1 MPQGQADRTVLFT
14 LKPVVDAAAE
24 SAFRQFESRF
34 AQTYRNASSQAMTRQ
49 SAIGPSRAGGGSSAG
64 SGPADLASIRRQAV
78 SGYGDN
84 VAATNRAVQ
93 ASARQ
98 VQLEERMAADKE
110 RRTARERAVAERAA
124 RDEERRRQQAARSE
138 ERESEKAARA
148 TESARRKMVESNF
161 RIAESAK
168 TALGGIT
175 SIGRGLALM
184 GIAGEENTKKLL
196 EGFVKVEAA
205 VSVVRGGIEVAS
217 SGSKIF
223 RAARD
228 SVAAASV
235 AGKAA
240 PWIAKAAVA
249 GGSALGAV
257 APAGAVALGA
267 GAMLWAGHRTFS
279 AGDRLSG
286 AAPEPWWARAAA
298 GIGMLG
304 TRAGNSPALGVF
316 GGGTRND
323 YAELIESQKRTA
335 RMEEARRSRMD
346 VYQKA
351 QRMAEETRP
360 LHQYQTLRFGMDLSA
375 SMDAAGQRV
384 ERSWGSGPMRRVG
397 RVGEADE
404 TESEFSSRAA
414 VWNLQKQRAQTQAQ
428 RMAAE
433 RAKIGAGTEFRRLA
447 GQEGAN
453 PAALEEAGKRYEQ
466 STRAVLD
473 LREKEK
479 SLVREIGEARKAGM
493 REELQGVMAVKRE
506 IQAQREALRDRQR
519 SQAIDFGMASPAE
532 RAQRLQIQR
541 RARSENGLRGMTGEE
556 IGIAQR
562 DADPELQRKIEEE
575 ALRRQR
581 VAFRGAGL
589 NPESGWSGERA
600 KLDRKESEAEEKFK
614 KKYKVSAIG
623 EVDVKLELDTR
634 QVEDALESKFRTQR
648 AEFLRLIDEIAQRTA
663 TDGMK
668 ATAIESQ
675 QAR

>member
-24 SAFRQFESRF
+24 SVFRQFEARF
-34 AQTYRNASSQAMTRQ
+34 AQTYRNAASQSMTRQ
-49 SAIGPSRAGGGSSAG
+49 SAIGPSRAGGGAAGG

-84 VAATNRAVQ
+84 AAATRRAVQ
-93 ASARQ
+93 ESARQ
-98 VQLEERMAADKE
+98 VQLEERIAADKE

-148 TESARRKMVESNF
+148 SDAARRKMTEANF

-196 EGFVKVEAA
+196 EGFVKIEAA
-205 VSVVRGGIEVAS
+205 VSVVRGGIEVGS
-217 SGSKIF
+217 SGAKIF

-228 SVAAASV
+228 SVAAASA
-235 AGKAA
+235 AGTAA
-240 PWIAKAAVA
+240 PWMARAAVA
-249 GGSALGAV
+249 GGGALAAMAPVGALAAGV
-257 APAGAVALGA
+257 GGTLAFGNRAFAAADRSTGPA
-267 GAMLWAGHRTFS
+267 R
-279 AGDRLSG
+279 
-286 AAPEPWWARAAA
+286 EPWWVRGAA
-298 GIGMLG
+298 GLGMLDARLVRSTG
-304 TRAGNSPALGVF
+304 VSMTPISGGARSDYLG
-316 GGGTRND
+316 
-323 YAELIESQKRTA
+323 AIEASERTA
-335 RMEEARRSRMD
+335 RIEEARRSRIS
-346 VYQKA
+346 A
-351 QRMAEETRP
+351 SQRIAEETRP
-360 LHQYQTLRFGMDLSA
+360 LHQYQTIRFGMDLSA

-384 ERSWGSGPMRRVG
+384 ERSWGRGPMRRVG

-404 TESEFSSRAA
+404 TEAEFSRRQEL
-414 VWNLQKQRAQTQAQ
+414 WNLQRQRTQTQAQ
-428 RMAAE
+428 RMEAE
-433 RAKIGAGTEFRRLA
+433 RAKIGAGTEYRRLS
-447 GQEGAN
+447 GTEGVN

-479 SLVREIGEARKAGM
+479 SLVREIGEARKSGA

-506 IQAQREALRDRQR
+506 LQAQREALRDRQK
-519 SQAIDFGMASPAE
+519 SQAIDYALASPEE
-532 RAQRLQIQR
+532 RARRLGVQR
-541 RARSENGLRGMTGEE
+541 RARSTGGLRGMTSEE
-556 IGIAQR
+556 LGIAQR
-562 DADPELQRKIEEE
+562 DADPELQRKIDDE
-575 ALRRQR
+575 LIRRHG
-581 VAFRGAGL
+581 ADWRGVGL
-589 NPESGWSGERA
+589 EPWKWGSE
-600 KLDRKESEAEEKFK
+600 DRRKIDQKESEAEEKFK

-634 QVEDALESKFRTQR
+634 QVEEALESKFRTQR
-648 AEFLRLIDEIAQRTA
+648 EEFLKLIREIAERTA
-663 TDGMK
+663 TDGMR
-668 ATAIESQ
+668 ASAVEAQ